1 MKYLLISFCLLMAT
15 IMHAAGYVVAEETE
29 QTLDDSREKLSYAIG
44 MQIAESLKANDF
56 DLDIDRLIQGLR
68 DVYGGQEPLM
78 SDREV
83 MEVQRQAMAEQE
95 EERARMREENLQR
108 SREFLQENLQREEVR
123 ATDSGVQY
131 ELIEDGDGASPAADA
146 VVEIHYVGRTTDGDV
161 FDSSRERGEPA
172 AFPLEGIVSG
182 LSEGIQLMREGASYR
197 FFLPPELA
205 YGERGAGAAIGPNE
219 ALIFEVELIR
229 ILEND

>member
-1 MKYLLISFCLLMAT
+1 MKYMLISFCLLTAT
-15 IMHAAGYVVAEETE
+15 IMHTAGYAAAEETE
-29 QTLDDSREKLSYAIG
+29 QTLEGSREKLSYAIG

-56 DLDIDRLIQGLR
+56 DLDIDTLIKGLR
-68 DVYGGQEPLM
+68 DVYRGEEPLM
-78 SDREV
+78 SDQEI

-95 EERARMREENLQR
+95 EERARMLEENLQK
-108 SREFLQENLQREEVR
+108 SREFLQENLQREGVR

-131 ELIEDGDGASPAADA
+131 ELIESGDGASPGADA

-172 AFPLEGIVSG
+172 VFPLEGIVSG

-219 ALIFEVELIR
+219 ALIFEVELIG